1 MSDKL
6 KNVWKQF
13 KDITQIH
20 IIDKSVIPQVKAIHK
35 EMKTRASKAPFYKEP
50 TYEDL
55 SLAYKDAARINKK
68 NKKKN

>member
-35 EMKTRASKAPFYKEP
+35 EMKTRAGKAPFYKEP

-55 SLAYKDAARINKK
+55 ILAYKDAARINKK